1 MVLAEGDVLLPEIFS
16 KELDV
21 GDGCDKV
28 DDFFTGFSLKA
39 AQKVFEK
46 RLIVKALN
54 ETGGNRTKASR
65 LLEISHPSLLS
76 KIKSYD
82 ILL

>member
-1 MVLAEGDVLLPEIFS
+1 MVLAEGNVILPENLPQ
-16 KELDV
+16 ELDV
-21 GDGCDKV
+21 GDGSDKV
-28 DDFFTGFSLKA
+28 DDFFTGFSLKV

-46 RLIVKALN
+46 RLIAKALN
-54 ETGGNRTKASR
+54 ETGGNRTKAAR

-76 KIKSYD
+76 KMKSYD